1 MANSV
6 MKMAFVINGSLS
18 RDFTSSVGRAQKQ
31 ISNMREAIEKA
42 NHAYSTAQRLKGKAT
57 TASGVQLYEKR
68 IDSLKNKIEQ
78 TTSSLKEMTGLLN
91 QRNRSKRMFDTAKL
105 DFFSNLAVVSPV
117 TSFFTSAYD
126 AAANFEKAMS
136 KVGAITLGDFKGEEY
151 KNQLQQL
158 TDLAR
163 QLGERTQFTATQA
176 AEAMSYL
183 GMAGWKT
190 EQIMT
195 GMPPLLSLAVAGGT
209 DLARTADILSDNLTA
224 FGLSADKAQHM
235 ADVYATVITN
245 TNTTVEM
252 LGETMKYCAPIASAF
267 GASMEETAAMAGIM
281 ANSGIKASQAGTTLR
296 AGLIRLAGPPKMAQ
310 KAMDELGLSMTDMA
324 AQEKQAAMALRSLG
338 IETGNTTGAQKMA
351 IILDNLR
358 EKMRGLA
365 KEQKVAMMA
374 SIFGKNAATGWVK
387 MIDSAPG
394 SFEKLIQSLY
404 NCDGA
409 AATMEKRMNANA
421 KGAAMRMKS
430 AYESLQ
436 ISLMN
441 GFLPTIATGFE
452 YVAKLT
458 SSLSKLATEYPGV
471 TKAVL
476 GAVAAFTAFFVLL
489 SGANVVFHFYSFAR
503 DGALLWMH
511 GIKGC
516 TSALRLQTIATT
528 ALSVVTKAFGAVWAL
543 VNSVLAA
550 TPIGWLL
557 VGIAALVVAGTL
569 LYKNWD
575 RVKEFF
581 TNLWNNPTARLLMFV
596 SGPVGWL
603 IGIVTAIIA
612 NWDKIKDFFEYLW
625 DNPTAAIFRFT
636 SSIKEMFQGAID
648 WVKEKW
654 QSFSDFLSK
663 PIFGKINI
671 ASSNAA
677 PAARNAA
684 GGIYNKGAFL
694 TTFAEESGESAIP
707 HTPTR
712 RNIGLLA
719 KTNEIMGNPL
729 GGGGI
734 NATFAPVINVSGSA
748 DANQISQMM
757 DDKMHEFEAMLKRVA
772 DNRRRVSYA

>member
-1 MANSV
+1 
-6 MKMAFVINGSLS
+6 MKMAFVINGMLS
-18 RDFTSSVGRAQKQ
+18 QNFTTSIGRAQKQ
-31 ISNMREAIEKA
+31 IANLNEFSKKLKNSQREQNLI
-42 NHAYSTAQRLKGKAT
+42 YSTGAMSLNQYERNMARLQRQIDSTNQKIKHFNELMSARNRT
-57 TASGVQLYEKR
+57 RANYNTAR
-68 IDSLKNKIEQ
+68 IDFLSTMQ
-78 TTSSLKEMTGLLN
+78 TVKM
-91 QRNRSKRMFDTAKL
+91 A
-105 DFFSNLAVVSPV
+105 
-117 TSFFTSAYD
+117 SAPLVDAYE
-126 AAANFEKAMS
+126 AAASFEKAMS
-136 KVGAITLGDFKGEEY
+136 KVGAITLGDVKGEEY
-151 KNQLQQL
+151 NRQLQKL
-158 TDLAR
+158 TETAR
-163 QLGERTQFTATQA
+163 RLGETTQFTATQS

-190 EQIMT
+190 EQILQ
-195 GMPPLLSLAVAGGT
+195 GMPHLLSLAVAGNT

-245 TNTTVEM
+245 TNTNVEL
-252 LGETMKYCAPIASAF
+252 LGDTMKYCAPIASAF
-267 GASMEETAAMAGIM
+267 GATMEETAAMAGVM
-281 ANSGIKASQAGTTLR
+281 ANSGIKGSMAGTTLR

-310 KAMDELGLSMTDMA
+310 KALDELGLSMDDLA
-324 AQEKQAAMALRSLG
+324 AEEKQAAMALKSLG
-338 IETGNTTGAQKMA
+338 IETGNLTGARKMA
-351 IILDNLR
+351 VILDNLR
-358 EKMRGLA
+358 EKTKGLSKA
-365 KEQKVAMMA
+365 QKVAMVGA
-374 SIFGKNAATGWVK
+374 IFGKNAAPGWVK

-441 GFLPTIATGFE
+441 GFLPTLANVFDGIAKVTGALSRFASQNPV
-452 YVAKLT
+452 VAKT
-458 SSLSKLATEYPGV
+458 IVGI
-471 TKAVL
+471 
-476 GAVAAFTAFFVLL
+476 AVAIAGIVSALAAFGMATAAVQYGVAGFKFWY
-489 SGANVVFHFYSFAR
+489 AT
-503 DGALLWMH
+503 
-511 GIKGC
+511 IKGC
-516 TSALRLQTIATT
+516 TLATKAYT
-528 ALSVVTKAFGAVWAL
+528 AAQIVAAGVTKMLAFVTGALNAVFAAMPLGWI
-543 VNSVLAA
+543 VL
-550 TPIGWLL
+550 
-557 VGIAALVVAGTL
+557 GIAALVVAGTM
-569 LYKNWD
+569 LYRNWD
-575 RVKEFF
+575 KVKTFF
-581 TNLWNNPTARLLMFV
+581 TNLWDNPTARLLMFV
-596 SGPVGWL
+596 TGPIGWL
-603 IGIVTAIIA
+603 IGAVTAIIA

-748 DANQISQMM
+748 DAGQISQMM
-757 DDKMHEFEAMLKRVA
+757 DEKMHEFEAMLKRVA